1 MLGTNGIDV
10 VAPGVASSHGNHRY
24 DQEDDIYSNK
34 ETIKNVKYYQWV
46 AFVLILQVSH
56 KYFILLLIFR
66 SRVK

>member
-10 VAPGVASSHGNHRY
+10 VAPGVAPSHGNHHY

-46 AFVLILQVSH
+46 AFVLILQVSQVF
-56 KYFILLLIFR
+56 YFIAYI
-66 SRVK
+66 